1 MALVVGDP
9 AVVEAGLVGEE
20 AVRNHHHVVHERVV
34 TVVYHVDDIFDSF
47 FPFALV
53 HALVGVRSR
62 NVGTFAEG
70 RGGGMPVADRG
81 ILVLLRVGSVPAI
94 TPHGVDVMD
103 YLNVVAGRNKQVLV
117 TGETIVVVDIGRV
130 KRGRYVRAHAVLDI
144 LDHSLG
150 GLARPTDKLKPTKQ

>member
-1 MALVVGDP
+1 
-9 AVVEAGLVGEE
+9 
-20 AVRNHHHVVHERVV
+20 
-34 TVVYHVDDIFDSF
+34 
-47 FPFALV
+47 
-53 HALVGVRSR
+53 
-62 NVGTFAEG
+62 
-70 RGGGMPVADRG
+70 MPVADRG